1 MHTCTVHVHV
11 YYLSAT
17 LYEDAHDG
25 LSERY
30 WHGQTLHLQG
40 GREGGRESEE
50 VETEKKRQRE
60 R

>member
-1 MHTCTVHVHV
+1 M

-17 LYEDAHDG
+17 LYEDARDG

-40 GREGGRESEE
+40 GREGGREEGREGGRESEE